1 MTYCKRNTSL
11 LTHDLDFDNL
21 QKFSSTNS
29 AHSFCEFEFLF
40 SFAMKEELDTSD
52 NNSFDTFSFCFQH
65 YSAISS
71 LLESFRFVAFNSVS
85 WKMLCLHFAAVHFSA
100 FSETWSP
107 WFFCSFHF
115 SLKSFLLNVE
125 YINFVEKLSF
135 LPLLVFLLRRDWFKL
150 TREKKCW

>member
-1 MTYCKRNTSL
+1 MSYCKRNTSL
-11 LTHDLDFDNL
+11 LTHDLVFDNL
-21 QKFSSTNS
+21 QKFSSPNS

-107 WFFCSFHF
+107 WYFCSFHF
-115 SLKSFLLNVE
+115 LLKSFCSMLN
-125 YINFVEKLSF
+125 ILI
-135 LPLLVFLLRRDWFKL
+135 L
-150 TREKKCW
+150 